1 MKKTL
6 RSHKRAE
13 CFLSGECHLP
23 CTYLKRGSCPPILD
37 ILFFANVVSDD
48 MDAYLQTRTPDVSPI
63 LYTGSGL
70 PFFNQH

>member
-1 MKKTL
+1 MSLAMDKFETG
-6 RSHKRAE
+6 E
-13 CFLSGECHLP
+13 LSTDL
-23 CTYLKRGSCPPILD
+23 GSPV
-37 ILFFANVVSDD
+37 FFANVVSDD